1 MSLRVETE
9 CVGHVL
15 IVRLEGDLDHHTAE
29 FLRNKLEDDIARNP
43 IDHILLSLENLHF
56 MDSSGLGV
64 ILGRYK
70 QMNARGGDMT
80 VCSLSPV
87 MHRMFELS
95 GLFKILKIK
104 ESEHEA
110 LLGLG
115 VA

>member
-1 MSLRVETE
+1 MSLRVDTE
-9 CVGHVL
+9 CVEDVL
-15 IVRLEGDLDHHTAE
+15 IVRLEGELDHHTAE
-29 FLRNKLEDDIARNP
+29 LLRHKLEDDIMRNP
-43 IDHILLSLENLHF
+43 VSHLLLSLENLHF

-70 QMNARGGDMT
+70 QMNARGGDMM

-87 MHRMFELS
+87 MYRMFELS

-110 LLGLG
+110 LLAWE